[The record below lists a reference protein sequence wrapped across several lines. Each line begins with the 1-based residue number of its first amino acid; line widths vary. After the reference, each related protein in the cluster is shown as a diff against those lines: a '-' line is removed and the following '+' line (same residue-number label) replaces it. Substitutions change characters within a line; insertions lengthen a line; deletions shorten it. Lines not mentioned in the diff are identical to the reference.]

1 MPRTQW
7 IGGNL
12 RLAMPEVPRIGRSQQ
27 RLRCGLRKGKREGF
41 YQRTASALEFWM
53 VELPIAAGAAAAAH
67 RLGRLGL
74 GRRERF
80 GSCFRFFFKYSLLRG
95 H

>member
-67 RLGRLGL
+67 RLGV
-74 GRRERF
+74 REEREIWF
-80 GSCFRFFFKYSLLRG
+80 LLQIFLNIAC
-95 H
+95 